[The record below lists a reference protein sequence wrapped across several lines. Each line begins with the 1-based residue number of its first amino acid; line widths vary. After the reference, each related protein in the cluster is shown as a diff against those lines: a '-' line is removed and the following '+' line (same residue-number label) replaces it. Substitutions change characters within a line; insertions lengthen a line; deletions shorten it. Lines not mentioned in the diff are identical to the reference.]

1 MGTITASNTEMRARP
16 LTINTIRSKTPTM
29 MREVEPTVT
38 KIEGT
43 RTKEDRYLSHLRDSR
58 EVQTITSNSLM
69 MGCKR
74 VR

>member
-1 MGTITASNTEMRARP
+1 
-16 LTINTIRSKTPTM
+16 M
-29 MREVEPTVT
+29 MREVEAKVT
-38 KIEGT
+38 QIEGT
-43 RTKEDRYLSHLRDSR
+43 RTKEDRYLNHLRDSR

>member
-1 MGTITASNTEMRARP
+1 MRARP
-16 LTINTIRSKTPTM
+16 LTINTIRSKTLTM

-38 KIEGT
+38 QIEGT
-43 RTKEDRYLSHLRDSR
+43 RTKEDRYLNHLRDSR